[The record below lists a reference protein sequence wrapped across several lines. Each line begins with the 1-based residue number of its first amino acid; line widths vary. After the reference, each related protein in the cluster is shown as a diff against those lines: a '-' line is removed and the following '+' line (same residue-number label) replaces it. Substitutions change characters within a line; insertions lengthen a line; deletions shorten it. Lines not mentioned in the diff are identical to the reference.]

1 MREQVKKAESD
12 MRKILD
18 FIKREYS
25 SLRASRANVSLL
37 DGITVSAYDSRL
49 PLNQVATL
57 TTPQPNLI
65 MVQPW
70 DKSLA
75 GEISKAILASNLGLN
90 PISDAT
96 GVRVPV
102 PPLSEERRKEVV
114 KVAHKIAE
122 QGRVE
127 IREIRHKANEGLK
140 KSEKEKNISEDDM
153 HHGINEIQKL
163 TDRSITEIDHILAAK
178 EKEIME

>member
-1 MREQVKKAESD
+1 MRKKVEKAESD

-18 FIKREYS
+18 FIKREYL

-37 DGITVSAYDSRL
+37 DGITVSAYDGRL

-75 GEISKAILASNLGLN
+75 GEISKAIIASNLGLN
-90 PISDAT
+90 PIADAT
-96 GVRVPV
+96 GVRVPI

-127 IREIRHKANEGLK
+127 IRDVRHKANEELK
-140 KSEKEKNISEDDM
+140 KAEKEKDISEDDM
-153 HHGINEIQKL
+153 HHGISETQKL
-163 TDRSITEIDHILAAK
+163 TDHSIAEIDHLLAAK
-178 EKEIME
+178 EKEILE

>member
-37 DGITVSAYDSRL
+37 DGITVAAYNSRL

-140 KSEKEKNISEDDM
+140 KSEKEKSISEDDM

>member
-12 MRKILD
+12 MHKILD
-18 FIKREYS
+18 FIKREYL

-37 DGITVSAYDSRL
+37 DGITVTAYDSRL

-70 DKSLA
+70 DKTLA
-75 GEISKAILASNLGLN
+75 GEISKAVLASNLGLN

-96 GVRVPV
+96 GIRIPI

-127 IREIRHKANEGLK
+127 IREVRHKANEGLK
-140 KSEKEKNISEDDM
+140 KSEKEKSISEDDM
-153 HHGINEIQKL
+153 HHGINETQKL
-163 TDRSITEIDHILAAK
+163 TDRSITEIDRILAAK
-178 EKEIME
+178 EKEILE